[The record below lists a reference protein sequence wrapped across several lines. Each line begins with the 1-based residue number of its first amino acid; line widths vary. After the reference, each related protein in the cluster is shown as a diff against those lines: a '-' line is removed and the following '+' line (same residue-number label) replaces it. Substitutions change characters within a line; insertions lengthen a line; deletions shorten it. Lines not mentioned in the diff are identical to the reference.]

1 MEVKLVTA
9 NGEQAGKETRLQG
22 SKFFIGRAE
31 DCYFRPQDDS
41 VSRHHCV
48 VLVENG
54 FVAVRDMGSKAGTFV
69 NGERVRGEHEL
80 KDGDRIRVGELEFDV
95 QVDASDGGEDS
106 ELPDRQEASPAIVD
120 SATED
125 NLDLATV
132 EDDLDLDSW
141 LSDSPVSEGAD
152 ASERPEPESP
162 DQEQRKKKE
171 KPVDVVGV
179 WKKGHWKP
187 TSVNPSQAAAD
198 AVKDFF
204 KRR

>member
-9 NGEQAGKETRLQG
+9 NGKHTGKEIRLQG
-22 SKFFIGRAE
+22 SKFCIGRAE
-31 DCYFRPQDDS
+31 DCHFRPQDDS

-48 VLVENG
+48 VLVQNG

-80 KDGDRIRVGELEFDV
+80 KDGDRIRVGKPELDV
-95 QVDASDGGEDS
+95 QVDASEGEKDS
-106 ELPDRQEASPAIVD
+106 ELPDRQEASPASVD
-120 SATED
+120 LATED
-125 NLDLATV
+125 N
-132 EDDLDLDSW
+132 LDLDSW

-152 ASERPEPESP
+152 ASGQPEPESP
-162 DQEQRKKKE
+162 DQEHHEKKKE

-187 TSVNPSQAAAD
+187 TLVNPSQAAAD

-204 KRR
+204 KRH